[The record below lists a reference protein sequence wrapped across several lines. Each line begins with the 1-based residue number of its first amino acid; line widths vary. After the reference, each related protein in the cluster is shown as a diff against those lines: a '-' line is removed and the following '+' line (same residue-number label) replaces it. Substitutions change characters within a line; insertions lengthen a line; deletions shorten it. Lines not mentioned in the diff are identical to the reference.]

1 MIHWRSQL
9 NAGLLP
15 CLLFRPVGL
24 AALCAAVG
32 VVVVVH
38 FGAAGSEALAL
49 FALATAAAL
58 FGQWAGGWRGGC
70 VGGVGGVGGES
81 R

>member
-15 CLLFRPVGL
+15 GLLFCPVGL
-24 AALCAAVG
+24 AAFCTAVG

-38 FGAAGSEALAL
+38 FGAAGGEALAL

-58 FGQWAGGWRGGC
+58 FGQLAGFWRDGGGKSHHC
-70 VGGVGGVGGES
+70 RECLE
-81 R
+81 